1 MSLLGKP
8 CHDCGAPLVSLS
20 SLSRR
25 ICSGC
30 KREQAWELEEGQKP
44 LINTSRGDRKNGN

>member
-8 CHDCGAPLVSLS
+8 CPDCGSPLVSLS

-30 KREQAWELEEGQKP
+30 KREQEWTLDDGQKP
-44 LINTSRGDRKNGN
+44 LLNSARGDRRNG